1 MPMTRKLF
9 FIHFILFLL
18 LGLFLYLSDVLTI
31 RSTFVHLFYAV
42 VIFCVFF
49 SLWSISIL
57 LKSKAL
63 HYLIV
68 FLYYNYLFLVY
79 VLFALGKENLGVP
92 MTLKMIYPYFEN
104 FSMLS
109 NLISYS
115 KLILLLIGYVL
126 IFGLVFY
133 YWNISYKTIGDRKLP
148 KVKLNSRAKG
158 LGLLSTM
165 LICYF
170 LFSSNYLIEKFKGH
184 QINEPYLTLIYFDEA
199 FNRQKEKGEENLL
212 AFEKYESPVGN
223 KKNVILIICDALRP
237 DFFQSE
243 ERLTPFIDSLL
254 STPEFIAHKNM
265 YSTSAF
271 SFNGISNILSSSR
284 ELYQNNFF
292 IHDVLKKKG
301 YDINFMLS
309 GDMTN
314 FWNLKGHIKTES
326 VDSYS
331 DGYENFKYGRS
342 RNLNDDKTNI
352 LDRLNKLK
360 PYDDVPSFF
369 YFHMMSVHQVG
380 HLDEKK
386 ERFKTGGIDLSSTDF
401 DQQLLI
407 NDYKNRMIQ
416 LDEYIRILFS
426 ILKRKNYLDDYVLVI
441 TSDHGQSLGENGIY
455 FHSKYL
461 NYESIKIPFIINYS
475 KAVDTNAITSQLDI
489 APTILDALDLKVP
502 NTWKGKAISDSIP
515 KTIYQTQGDYY
526 SMIWKQQ
533 AKTYQ
538 LHFDKKSNIYNLF
551 NISPESKN
559 KHKDIIAQWNQ
570 KDLDSLKKLLISN
583 FNLN

>member
-1 MPMTRKLF
+1 MKRKLF
-9 FIHFILFLL
+9 FTHFILFFL
-18 LGLFLYLSDVLTI
+18 LGLFLYLSDALTI
-31 RSTFVHLFYAV
+31 QSTVVHLFYAV
-42 VIFCVFF
+42 VIFCAFF
-49 SLWSISIL
+49 FVWSISTF

-104 FSMLS
+104 FSLLS

-115 KLILLLIGYVL
+115 KLILLVIGYVL

-133 YWNISYKTIGDRKLP
+133 FWNISYRTIIGKRLS
-148 KVKLNSRAKG
+148 KVKLNSKTKAFA
-158 LGLLSTM
+158 LFSM
-165 LICYF
+165 VLISYF
-170 LFSSNYLIEKFKGH
+170 LFSNSYLIKKFKEH

-199 FNRQKEKGEENLL
+199 FNRQKERGEENLL
-212 AFEKYESPVGN
+212 VSKNYQSPSGN

-243 ERLTPFIDSLL
+243 EHLTPFIDSLL
-254 STPEFIAHKNM
+254 STREFIAHNNM

-271 SFNGISNILSSSR
+271 SFNGISNTLSSSR

-292 IHDVLKKKG
+292 IHDVLKKEG
-301 YDINFMLS
+301 YYNNFILS

-314 FWNLKGHIKTES
+314 FWNLKDHIKTES

-342 RNLNDDKTNI
+342 QNLNDDKKNI
-352 LDRLNKLK
+352 LDRLNELK
-360 PYDDVPSFF
+360 PFDGVPTFF

-380 HLDEKK
+380 YLDEKK
-386 ERFKTGGIDLSSTDF
+386 KRFKVDGIDLSSTDF
-401 DQQLLI
+401 DQQLLV

-416 LDEYIRILFS
+416 LDEYIRILYKT
-426 ILKRKNYLDDYVLVI
+426 LERKNYMDDYILVI
-441 TSDHGQSLGENGIY
+441 TSDHGQSLGENGIH

-461 NYESIKIPFIINYS
+461 NYESIKIPFIINHP
-475 KAVDTNAITSQLDI
+475 KDVDTNAVASQLDI
-489 APTILDALDLKVP
+489 APTILEALDLKVP
-502 NTWKGKAISDSIP
+502 NTWKGKAISDSIS
-515 KTIYQTQGDYY
+515 KTIFQAQGDYY
-526 SMIWKQQ
+526 SMIWKEQT
-533 AKTYQ
+533 KTYQ
-538 LHFDKKSNIYNLF
+538 LHFDKKSNIYNIY
-551 NISPESKN
+551 NISPESNN
-559 KHKDIIAQWNQ
+559 KYKDIISLWEQ
-570 KDLDSLKKLLISN
+570 KKLDSLKNLLISN
-583 FNLN
+583 FGLN